1 MLDRDVLGLE
11 QTMDD
16 FVVYDLRIDVWKPE
30 TLPLKRLAE
39 YASELAK
46 LFGSAPDVHLLK
58 IRRGSHVQE
67 FAVAN
72 TARASVERQLAL
84 VRTTDAP
91 EELVKPYR
99 NVNQYLRAD
108 GGSAVLKLNGGAKII
123 DFPGCKT
130 PLAEEVVIHEA
141 GTLDG
146 VVIRV
151 GGKDD
156 TVPVWLE
163 GENREKLACT
173 ASRPIA
179 KELATHLFGSA
190 VRVNGMGKWRR
201 DAERIW
207 ELEEFVIKSWEAL
220 DATPLDE
227 MVTRLRD
234 VRGSGWDLV
243 EDPLAEWR
251 RIRGQS

>member
-1 MLDRDVLGLE
+1 
-11 QTMDD
+11 MDG
-16 FVVYDLRIDVWKPE
+16 FVVYDFRIDVWKPE

-46 LFGSAPDVHLLK
+46 LFGSTPDVHLLK

-84 VRTTDAP
+84 VRSADAP
-91 EELVKPYR
+91 EELVRPYR
-99 NVNQYLRAD
+99 NVNQYLRTD
-108 GGSAVLKLNGGAKII
+108 GGSAFLKLKGGAKLIE
-123 DFPGCKT
+123 FPGCKT

-156 TVPVWLE
+156 TVAVWLE
-163 GENREKLACT
+163 GENRERLACT

-179 KELATHLFGSA
+179 KELAGHLFGDA
-190 VRVNGMGKWRR
+190 VRVSGMGKWRR
-201 DAERIW
+201 NADRLW
-207 ELEEFVIKSWEAL
+207 ELEDFVIKSWQTL
-220 DATPLDE
+220 DETPLDE
-227 MVTRLRD
+227 MVTKLRA
-234 VRGSGWDLV
+234 VPGSGWDQLD
-243 EDPLAEWR
+243 DPQAEWR

>member
-1 MLDRDVLGLE
+1 
-11 QTMDD
+11 MDD
-16 FVVYDLRIDVWKPE
+16 FVVYDFRIDVWRPE

-46 LFGSAPDVHLLK
+46 LFGSSNDVHLMK

-67 FAVAN
+67 FAVAK
-72 TARASVERQLAL
+72 TARLTVEKQLAMVQSSNAPDEL
-84 VRTTDAP
+84 VR
-91 EELVKPYR
+91 PYR
-99 NVNQYLRAD
+99 NVNQYLRTD
-108 GGSAVLKLNGGAKII
+108 GGSAILKLKGGAKLIE
-123 DFPGCKT
+123 FPGCKT

-146 VVIRV
+146 VVMRV

-163 GENREKLACT
+163 GENREKLTCT

-179 KELATHLFGSA
+179 KELAGHLFGNP
-190 VRVNGMGKWRR
+190 VRVSGMGKWRR
-201 DAERIW
+201 NADRLW
-207 ELEEFVIKSWEAL
+207 ELEDFVIKSWEAL
-220 DATPLDE
+220 NDAPLDE
-227 MVTRLRD
+227 MVTKLRAIP
-234 VRGSGWDLV
+234 GSVWD
-243 EDPLAEWR
+243 EMDDPQAEWR

>member
-1 MLDRDVLGLE
+1 
-11 QTMDD
+11 MDD
-16 FVVYDLRIDVWKPE
+16 FVVYDFRIDVWKPE

-46 LFGSAPDVHLLK
+46 IFGSTPYVHLLK
-58 IRRGSHVQE
+58 IRKGSHIQE

-72 TARASVERQLAL
+72 IARASVEKQLAL
-84 VRTTDAP
+84 VRTADAP
-91 EELVKPYR
+91 EEVAVPYR
-99 NVNQYLRAD
+99 NVNQYLRTD
-108 GGSAVLKLNGGAKII
+108 GGSAVLRLHGGAKII

-130 PLAEEVVIHEA
+130 PLAEEVVVHEA

-163 GENREKLACT
+163 GENRAKLSCT
-173 ASRPIA
+173 ATRPIA
-179 KELATHLFGSA
+179 KELAGQLFGDA
-190 VRVNGMGKWRR
+190 VRVSGMGTWRR
-201 DAERIW
+201 NAERLW
-207 ELEEFVIKSWEAL
+207 ELEKFVIKSWDSL
-220 DATPLDE
+220 DNTPLNE
-227 MVTRLRD
+227 LVTKLRD
-234 VRGSGWDLV
+234 VEGSGWAKLD
-243 EDPLAEWR
+243 DPQAEWR